1 MYNCIFSGHCTNL
14 SCDKSCP
21 TLAET
26 TYLLDRNHISMSSDV
41 FNTPPEKLN
50 QYMKVLDKS
59 SGTHHTLITGDTV
72 KAAELL
78 TYCSICQNWK
88 GSRLHCT
95 VYNLKFSQY
104 VEAIQNSWSSKVET
118 EQLEYMKIWAS
129 SAKVLIISNIDYV
142 NFRDFQ
148 CQTLLTL
155 LQSRA
160 SSEYTTIIVSPS
172 VSMLV
177 GDGQF
182 FQRLCGLLSAKDK
195 STDET
200 EKASNQKGGSTR

>member
-14 SCDKSCP
+14 MCDKSCP

-26 TYLLDRNHISMSSDV
+26 TYLLDRNNISMSSSV
-41 FNTPPEKLN
+41 FNADKDKLN
-50 QYMKVLDKS
+50 KYSKLLENIQGKQ
-59 SGTHHTLITGDTV
+59 HTLITSNTV
-72 KAAELL
+72 QAAELL
-78 TYCSICQNWK
+78 TYCGICQNWK

-104 VEAIQNSWSSKVET
+104 VEAIQNSWSSKFET
-118 EQLEYMKIWAS
+118 EQLEYMKIWAA
-129 SAKVLIISNIDYV
+129 SAKVLIISNLDYV

-160 SSEYTTIIVSPS
+160 SNEYTTIIVSPLTS
-172 VSMLV
+172 ALV
-177 GDGQF
+177 GDGRF
-182 FQRLCGLLSAKDK
+182 FDK
-195 STDET
+195 VCNLFNAQGCCTNET
-200 EKASNQKGGSTR
+200 SDGQKGGNRR